1 MQIHELTA
9 LARNNKASDIHIS
22 EGLPLM
28 FRIDGHLAEAPVQ
41 LSAAETRSLILSLMD
56 EAHREA
62 ITSERIDA
70 DFALVAPDGTRSRV
84 NVFYQQGRAA
94 ATLRLLNDSIPTLEE
109 LAMPPVLTK
118 LADEPRGLILVTGPT
133 GSGKSTTLAAMI
145 DHINKTRSDHIIT
158 IEDPIEY
165 VYQGRCS
172 LIHQREVGADVRSFA
187 SALRSALREDPDVI
201 LVGEMRDYE
210 TISAAVT
217 AAETGHLV
225 MSTLHTIGAAQTIDR
240 IIDVCPAGAQ
250 NQIRGQLAAV
260 LRGVIT
266 QQLLPLA
273 VGKGRCAATEIL
285 VGTDAVANLIREG
298 KCYQIPSILQS
309 GAALGMHSLNA
320 DLARLVSTGRI
331 TRRALRHEQE
341 RPEKLPV
348 SKIKKG
354 YLPFMRQ
361 IPFFFTDSQVHVVS
375 LPPLG
380 EGARGPARGRMRG
393 SLSGTVRKWVIA
405 ETSSLIRPC
414 GATFPH
420 LGEGKGLSH
429 RCPHQP
435 AAAAMAVGN
444 RHAEGVG
451 GIVGL
456 GDGLEVQH
464 YAGHLLNLLLHG
476 LAVAGDGLLDLHGCV
491 FVDRHAA
498 LRRGQQNDAAGLGH
512 ANDGGL
518 VVLVVQLFDGEG
530 LGLVTLADVEYA
542 LINFNEALF
551 KGRVLLGDDRP
562 VADGCKA
569 VADVLHNTP
578 AHNGIPRVDAQNAH
592 SPIPPHFNRYSI
604 P

>member
-165 VYQGRCS
+165 VYQGRRS

-266 QQLLPLA
+266 QQLPLA

-331 TRRALRHEQE
+331 TREAAE
-341 RPEKLPV
+341 RCATNKSDL
-348 SKIKKG
+348 KN
-354 YLPFMRQ
+354 YL
-361 IPFFFTDSQVHVVS
+361 
-375 LPPLG
+375 
-380 EGARGPARGRMRG
+380 
-393 SLSGTVRKWVIA
+393 
-405 ETSSLIRPC
+405 
-414 GATFPH
+414 
-420 LGEGKGLSH
+420 
-429 RCPHQP
+429 
-435 AAAAMAVGN
+435 
-444 RHAEGVG
+444 
-451 GIVGL
+451 
-456 GDGLEVQH
+456 
-464 YAGHLLNLLLHG
+464 
-476 LAVAGDGLLDLHGCV
+476 
-491 FVDRHAA
+491 
-498 LRRGQQNDAAGLGH
+498 
-512 ANDGGL
+512 
-518 VVLVVQLFDGEG
+518 
-530 LGLVTLADVEYA
+530 
-542 LINFNEALF
+542 
-551 KGRVLLGDDRP
+551 
-562 VADGCKA
+562 
-569 VADVLHNTP
+569 
-578 AHNGIPRVDAQNAH
+578 
-592 SPIPPHFNRYSI
+592 
-604 P
+604 

>member
-9 LARNNKASDIHIS
+9 LARNSKASDIHIS

-187 SALRSALREDPDVI
+187 SALREDPDVI

-331 TRRALRHEQE
+331 TREAAE
-341 RPEKLPV
+341 RCATNKSDL
-348 SKIKKG
+348 KN
-354 YLPFMRQ
+354 YL
-361 IPFFFTDSQVHVVS
+361 
-375 LPPLG
+375 
-380 EGARGPARGRMRG
+380 
-393 SLSGTVRKWVIA
+393 
-405 ETSSLIRPC
+405 
-414 GATFPH
+414 
-420 LGEGKGLSH
+420 
-429 RCPHQP
+429 
-435 AAAAMAVGN
+435 
-444 RHAEGVG
+444 
-451 GIVGL
+451 
-456 GDGLEVQH
+456 
-464 YAGHLLNLLLHG
+464 
-476 LAVAGDGLLDLHGCV
+476 
-491 FVDRHAA
+491 
-498 LRRGQQNDAAGLGH
+498 
-512 ANDGGL
+512 
-518 VVLVVQLFDGEG
+518 
-530 LGLVTLADVEYA
+530 
-542 LINFNEALF
+542 
-551 KGRVLLGDDRP
+551 
-562 VADGCKA
+562 
-569 VADVLHNTP
+569 
-578 AHNGIPRVDAQNAH
+578 
-592 SPIPPHFNRYSI
+592 
-604 P
+604 

>member
-9 LARNNKASDIHIS
+9 LARNMKASDIHIS

-41 LSAAETRSLILSLMD
+41 LSADETRSLILSLMD

-109 LAMPPVLTK
+109 LALPPVLTK

-165 VYQGRCS
+165 VYQGRRS

-250 NQIRGQLAAV
+250 NRGQLAAV

-273 VGKGRCAATEIL
+273 GGRGRCAATEIL

-331 TRRALRHEQE
+331 TREAAE
-341 RPEKLPV
+341 RCATDKSDL
-348 SKIKKG
+348 KN
-354 YLPFMRQ
+354 YL
-361 IPFFFTDSQVHVVS
+361 
-375 LPPLG
+375 
-380 EGARGPARGRMRG
+380 
-393 SLSGTVRKWVIA
+393 
-405 ETSSLIRPC
+405 
-414 GATFPH
+414 
-420 LGEGKGLSH
+420 
-429 RCPHQP
+429 
-435 AAAAMAVGN
+435 
-444 RHAEGVG
+444 
-451 GIVGL
+451 
-456 GDGLEVQH
+456 
-464 YAGHLLNLLLHG
+464 
-476 LAVAGDGLLDLHGCV
+476 
-491 FVDRHAA
+491 
-498 LRRGQQNDAAGLGH
+498 
-512 ANDGGL
+512 
-518 VVLVVQLFDGEG
+518 
-530 LGLVTLADVEYA
+530 
-542 LINFNEALF
+542 
-551 KGRVLLGDDRP
+551 
-562 VADGCKA
+562 
-569 VADVLHNTP
+569 
-578 AHNGIPRVDAQNAH
+578 
-592 SPIPPHFNRYSI
+592 
-604 P
+604 

>member
-9 LARNNKASDIHIS
+9 LARNSKASDIHIS

-41 LSAAETRSLILSLMD
+41 LSATETRSLILSLMD

-62 ITSERIDA
+62 ITSER
-70 DFALVAPDGTRSRV
+70 
-84 NVFYQQGRAA
+84 
-94 ATLRLLNDSIPTLEE
+94 
-109 LAMPPVLTK
+109 M
-118 LADEPRGLILVTGPT
+118 ADEPRGLILVTGPT

-273 VGKGRCAATEIL
+273 GGKGRCAATEIL

-320 DLARLVSTGRI
+320 DLARLVSMGRI
-331 TRRALRHEQE
+331 TLEAAE
-341 RPEKLPV
+341 RCATNKSDL
-348 SKIKKG
+348 KN
-354 YLPFMRQ
+354 YL
-361 IPFFFTDSQVHVVS
+361 
-375 LPPLG
+375 
-380 EGARGPARGRMRG
+380 
-393 SLSGTVRKWVIA
+393 
-405 ETSSLIRPC
+405 
-414 GATFPH
+414 
-420 LGEGKGLSH
+420 
-429 RCPHQP
+429 
-435 AAAAMAVGN
+435 
-444 RHAEGVG
+444 
-451 GIVGL
+451 
-456 GDGLEVQH
+456 
-464 YAGHLLNLLLHG
+464 
-476 LAVAGDGLLDLHGCV
+476 
-491 FVDRHAA
+491 
-498 LRRGQQNDAAGLGH
+498 
-512 ANDGGL
+512 
-518 VVLVVQLFDGEG
+518 
-530 LGLVTLADVEYA
+530 
-542 LINFNEALF
+542 
-551 KGRVLLGDDRP
+551 
-562 VADGCKA
+562 
-569 VADVLHNTP
+569 
-578 AHNGIPRVDAQNAH
+578 
-592 SPIPPHFNRYSI
+592 
-604 P
+604 

>member
-9 LARNNKASDIHIS
+9 LARNSKASDIHIS

-165 VYQGRCS
+165 VYQGRRS

-210 TISAAVT
+210 TIS

-331 TRRALRHEQE
+331 TREAAE
-341 RPEKLPV
+341 RCATNKSDL
-348 SKIKKG
+348 KN
-354 YLPFMRQ
+354 YL
-361 IPFFFTDSQVHVVS
+361 
-375 LPPLG
+375 
-380 EGARGPARGRMRG
+380 
-393 SLSGTVRKWVIA
+393 
-405 ETSSLIRPC
+405 
-414 GATFPH
+414 
-420 LGEGKGLSH
+420 
-429 RCPHQP
+429 
-435 AAAAMAVGN
+435 
-444 RHAEGVG
+444 
-451 GIVGL
+451 
-456 GDGLEVQH
+456 
-464 YAGHLLNLLLHG
+464 
-476 LAVAGDGLLDLHGCV
+476 
-491 FVDRHAA
+491 
-498 LRRGQQNDAAGLGH
+498 
-512 ANDGGL
+512 
-518 VVLVVQLFDGEG
+518 
-530 LGLVTLADVEYA
+530 
-542 LINFNEALF
+542 
-551 KGRVLLGDDRP
+551 
-562 VADGCKA
+562 
-569 VADVLHNTP
+569 
-578 AHNGIPRVDAQNAH
+578 
-592 SPIPPHFNRYSI
+592 
-604 P
+604 

>member
-9 LARNNKASDIHIS
+9 LARNSKASDIHIS

-70 DFALVAPDGTRSRV
+70 DFALVAPAGPRRRV

-187 SALRSALREDPDVI
+187 SALRSALREDPDVF

-260 LRGVIT
+260 LRGVFT
-266 QQLLPLA
+266 QLLLPLA
-273 VGKGRCAATEIL
+273 IGKGRCAATEIL

-331 TRRALRHEQE
+331 TREAAE
-341 RPEKLPV
+341 RCATNKSDL
-348 SKIKKG
+348 KN
-354 YLPFMRQ
+354 YL
-361 IPFFFTDSQVHVVS
+361 
-375 LPPLG
+375 
-380 EGARGPARGRMRG
+380 
-393 SLSGTVRKWVIA
+393 
-405 ETSSLIRPC
+405 
-414 GATFPH
+414 
-420 LGEGKGLSH
+420 
-429 RCPHQP
+429 
-435 AAAAMAVGN
+435 
-444 RHAEGVG
+444 
-451 GIVGL
+451 
-456 GDGLEVQH
+456 
-464 YAGHLLNLLLHG
+464 
-476 LAVAGDGLLDLHGCV
+476 
-491 FVDRHAA
+491 
-498 LRRGQQNDAAGLGH
+498 
-512 ANDGGL
+512 
-518 VVLVVQLFDGEG
+518 
-530 LGLVTLADVEYA
+530 
-542 LINFNEALF
+542 
-551 KGRVLLGDDRP
+551 
-562 VADGCKA
+562 
-569 VADVLHNTP
+569 
-578 AHNGIPRVDAQNAH
+578 
-592 SPIPPHFNRYSI
+592 
-604 P
+604 

>member
-9 LARNNKASDIHIS
+9 LARNSKASDIHIS

-84 NVFYQQGRAA
+84 NVFYQQGKAA

-240 IIDVCPAGAQ
+240 II
-250 NQIRGQLAAV
+250 
-260 LRGVIT
+260 

-331 TRRALRHEQE
+331 TREVAE
-341 RPEKLPV
+341 RCATNKSDL
-348 SKIKKG
+348 KN
-354 YLPFMRQ
+354 YL
-361 IPFFFTDSQVHVVS
+361 
-375 LPPLG
+375 
-380 EGARGPARGRMRG
+380 
-393 SLSGTVRKWVIA
+393 
-405 ETSSLIRPC
+405 
-414 GATFPH
+414 
-420 LGEGKGLSH
+420 
-429 RCPHQP
+429 
-435 AAAAMAVGN
+435 
-444 RHAEGVG
+444 
-451 GIVGL
+451 
-456 GDGLEVQH
+456 
-464 YAGHLLNLLLHG
+464 
-476 LAVAGDGLLDLHGCV
+476 
-491 FVDRHAA
+491 
-498 LRRGQQNDAAGLGH
+498 
-512 ANDGGL
+512 
-518 VVLVVQLFDGEG
+518 
-530 LGLVTLADVEYA
+530 
-542 LINFNEALF
+542 
-551 KGRVLLGDDRP
+551 
-562 VADGCKA
+562 
-569 VADVLHNTP
+569 
-578 AHNGIPRVDAQNAH
+578 
-592 SPIPPHFNRYSI
+592 
-604 P
+604 

>member
-1 MQIHELTA
+1 MDVRETLRQAVEMG
-9 LARNNKASDIHIS
+9 ASDIFIIA
-22 EGLPLM
+22 GLPLTYKV
-28 FRIDGHLAEAPVQ
+28 DGRQRRMEARLMPADT
-41 LSAAETRSLILSLMD
+41 AAVISDIYTLC
-56 EAHREA
+56 
-62 ITSERIDA
+62 
-70 DFALVAPDGTRSRV
+70 GRSRSRIEREDMDDD
-84 NVFYQQGRAA
+84 FSF
-94 ATLRLLNDSIPTLEE
+94 SIPDLGRFRANVLHQRGS
-109 LAMPPVLTK
+109 LAAVIRVIRFGLPEPEKLNIPPEVLASARLMK
-118 LADEPRGLILVTGPT
+118 GLVLVTGSA

-331 TRRALRHEQE
+331 TREAAE
-341 RPEKLPV
+341 RCATNKSDL
-348 SKIKKG
+348 KN
-354 YLPFMRQ
+354 YL
-361 IPFFFTDSQVHVVS
+361 
-375 LPPLG
+375 
-380 EGARGPARGRMRG
+380 
-393 SLSGTVRKWVIA
+393 
-405 ETSSLIRPC
+405 
-414 GATFPH
+414 
-420 LGEGKGLSH
+420 
-429 RCPHQP
+429 
-435 AAAAMAVGN
+435 
-444 RHAEGVG
+444 
-451 GIVGL
+451 
-456 GDGLEVQH
+456 
-464 YAGHLLNLLLHG
+464 
-476 LAVAGDGLLDLHGCV
+476 
-491 FVDRHAA
+491 
-498 LRRGQQNDAAGLGH
+498 
-512 ANDGGL
+512 
-518 VVLVVQLFDGEG
+518 
-530 LGLVTLADVEYA
+530 
-542 LINFNEALF
+542 
-551 KGRVLLGDDRP
+551 
-562 VADGCKA
+562 
-569 VADVLHNTP
+569 
-578 AHNGIPRVDAQNAH
+578 
-592 SPIPPHFNRYSI
+592 
-604 P
+604 

>member
-225 MSTLHTIGAAQTIDR
+225 MSTLHTIGAAQTIDL
-240 IIDVCPAGAQ
+240 CPAGAQ

-331 TRRALRHEQE
+331 TREAAE
-341 RPEKLPV
+341 RCATNKSDL
-348 SKIKKG
+348 KN
-354 YLPFMRQ
+354 YL
-361 IPFFFTDSQVHVVS
+361 
-375 LPPLG
+375 
-380 EGARGPARGRMRG
+380 
-393 SLSGTVRKWVIA
+393 
-405 ETSSLIRPC
+405 
-414 GATFPH
+414 
-420 LGEGKGLSH
+420 
-429 RCPHQP
+429 
-435 AAAAMAVGN
+435 
-444 RHAEGVG
+444 
-451 GIVGL
+451 
-456 GDGLEVQH
+456 
-464 YAGHLLNLLLHG
+464 
-476 LAVAGDGLLDLHGCV
+476 
-491 FVDRHAA
+491 
-498 LRRGQQNDAAGLGH
+498 
-512 ANDGGL
+512 
-518 VVLVVQLFDGEG
+518 
-530 LGLVTLADVEYA
+530 
-542 LINFNEALF
+542 
-551 KGRVLLGDDRP
+551 
-562 VADGCKA
+562 
-569 VADVLHNTP
+569 
-578 AHNGIPRVDAQNAH
+578 
-592 SPIPPHFNRYSI
+592 
-604 P
+604 

>member
-9 LARNNKASDIHIS
+9 LARNSKASDIHIS

-225 MSTLHTIGAAQTIDR
+225 MSTLPPSARRRRLTASSMSALPVRRTRSAASWPP
-240 IIDVCPAGAQ
+240 C
-250 NQIRGQLAAV
+250 
-260 LRGVIT
+260 
-266 QQLLPLA
+266 
-273 VGKGRCAATEIL
+273 CAASS
-285 VGTDAVANLIREG
+285 
-298 KCYQIPSILQS
+298 PSS
-309 GAALGMHSLNA
+309 CCRWPS
-320 DLARLVSTGRI
+320 AR
-331 TRRALRHEQE
+331 
-341 RPEKLPV
+341 
-348 SKIKKG
+348 
-354 YLPFMRQ
+354 
-361 IPFFFTDSQVHVVS
+361 
-375 LPPLG
+375 
-380 EGARGPARGRMRG
+380 
-393 SLSGTVRKWVIA
+393 
-405 ETSSLIRPC
+405 
-414 GATFPH
+414 
-420 LGEGKGLSH
+420 
-429 RCPHQP
+429 
-435 AAAAMAVGN
+435 AAAPPRKFLWA
-444 RHAEGVG
+444 
-451 GIVGL
+451 
-456 GDGLEVQH
+456 
-464 YAGHLLNLLLHG
+464 
-476 LAVAGDGLLDLHGCV
+476 
-491 FVDRHAA
+491 
-498 LRRGQQNDAAGLGH
+498 
-512 ANDGGL
+512 
-518 VVLVVQLFDGEG
+518 
-530 LGLVTLADVEYA
+530 
-542 LINFNEALF
+542 
-551 KGRVLLGDDRP
+551 P
-562 VADGCKA
+562 
-569 VADVLHNTP
+569 TP
-578 AHNGIPRVDAQNAH
+578 WQT
-592 SPIPPHFNRYSI
+592 
-604 P
+604 

>member
-9 LARNNKASDIHIS
+9 LARNSKASDIHIS

-62 ITSERIDA
+62 LTSERIDA

-84 NVFYQQGRAA
+84 NVFYQPGRAA

-240 IIDVCPAGAQ
+240 IIAVCPAGAQ

-331 TRRALRHEQE
+331 TREAAE
-341 RPEKLPV
+341 RCATNKSDL
-348 SKIKKG
+348 KN
-354 YLPFMRQ
+354 YL
-361 IPFFFTDSQVHVVS
+361 
-375 LPPLG
+375 
-380 EGARGPARGRMRG
+380 
-393 SLSGTVRKWVIA
+393 
-405 ETSSLIRPC
+405 
-414 GATFPH
+414 
-420 LGEGKGLSH
+420 
-429 RCPHQP
+429 
-435 AAAAMAVGN
+435 
-444 RHAEGVG
+444 
-451 GIVGL
+451 
-456 GDGLEVQH
+456 
-464 YAGHLLNLLLHG
+464 
-476 LAVAGDGLLDLHGCV
+476 
-491 FVDRHAA
+491 
-498 LRRGQQNDAAGLGH
+498 
-512 ANDGGL
+512 
-518 VVLVVQLFDGEG
+518 
-530 LGLVTLADVEYA
+530 
-542 LINFNEALF
+542 
-551 KGRVLLGDDRP
+551 
-562 VADGCKA
+562 
-569 VADVLHNTP
+569 
-578 AHNGIPRVDAQNAH
+578 
-592 SPIPPHFNRYSI
+592 
-604 P
+604 